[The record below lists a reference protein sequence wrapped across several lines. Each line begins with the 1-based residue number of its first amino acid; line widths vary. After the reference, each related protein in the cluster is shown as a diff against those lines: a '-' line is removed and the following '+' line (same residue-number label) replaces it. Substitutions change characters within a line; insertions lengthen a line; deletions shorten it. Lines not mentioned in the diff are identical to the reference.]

1 MTSTKRALNYGGLRR
16 EPQMWE
22 IIHYLENNQ
31 EKSRFPNREARFIR
45 NHPFMTQLDFFDMQ
59 DEQARAWEEQN
70 RKERHKVVA
79 QQAGTSLALEDA
91 RGRRRPPPISI
102 PSDDDD
108 EESLSLTRS
117 SFMRSAYS
125 EASTM
130 RSQRGYQRRGVA
142 LSVRSQLS
150 RLSSNPGTDVPE
162 PVEMPAAWHHRTA
175 QQQYATGGEMWRDMR
190 DSGAAQRIR
199 ERDGPEQYYII
210 SPGGEHQSL
219 DMNDPRNDLNSVNEN
234 PFGPRNQGYMET
246 VLSRIL
252 DAMRSKPDDP
262 ELRAEYE
269 RIVEGLA
276 DHAAQREADYNAQA
290 AMHQAASIPQRGW
303 YDWMADAVGGE
314 QDPTAGSSNDYA
326 SVTPISI
333 ATPAAAAP
341 SSSAAAASSTRRKE
355 TAAQQNARLKREGE
369 AYDRQMAKEDRQIAK
384 GLAYRG
390 RKV

>member
-31 EKSRFPNREARFIR
+31 EKARFPDREARFVR

-70 RKERHKVVA
+70 RKERHKVLS

-91 RGRRRPPPISI
+91 RGRQRPPPISI

-108 EESLSLTRS
+108 EESLSLARS

-150 RLSSNPGTDVPE
+150 RLASNPGTDVPE
-162 PVEMPAAWHHRTA
+162 PVQMPAGWHERTA
-175 QQQYATGGEMWRDMR
+175 QQRY
-190 DSGAAQRIR
+190 DSGDQNYRDYIDRGDRERIAA
-199 ERDGPEQYYII
+199 RDGPTQYHLI

-369 AYDRQMAKEDRQIAK
+369 AYDRLMAKEDRQIAR

>member
-1 MTSTKRALNYGGLRR
+1 
-16 EPQMWE
+16 MWE
-22 IIHYLENNQ
+22 IINYLENNQ
-31 EKSRFPNREARFIR
+31 DKARFPDREASFVRK
-45 NHPFMTQLDFFDMQ
+45 HPYMTQLDFFDMQ
-59 DEQARAWEEQN
+59 DEQALAWEEQN
-70 RKERHKVVA
+70 RKERQKEVA

-102 PSDDDD
+102 PGDDDD
-108 EESLSLTRS
+108 EESLISAQS

-130 RSQRGYQRRGVA
+130 RGQRGYRRRGIA

-150 RLSSNPGTDVPE
+150 GLASNPGTDVPE

-175 QQQYATGGEMWRDMR
+175 QQQYDTGGEMWRYMI

-210 SPGGEHQSL
+210 SPGGEHQYL
-219 DMNDPRNDLNSVNEN
+219 DMNDPRNDLNSVNEI
-234 PFGPRNQGYMET
+234 PFGPRNQGYMEM
-246 VLSRIL
+246 VLSRIK

-262 ELRAEYE
+262 ELQAEYE

-333 ATPAAAAP
+333 ATPAAAAA

-355 TAAQQNARLKREGE
+355 TAAEQKARLIREGI
-369 AYDRQMAKEDRQIAK
+369 AYDKKLAREDKKIAK
-384 GLAYRG
+384 VLAYNG
-390 RKV
+390 RRV